1 MPGRPGERGAGVATT
16 GSEAA
21 TDTGTG
27 GTGRDACTETDNVA
41 GGIAM
46 GTEALE
52 VVSTLFGGEGG
63 AVAGMAVGAC
73 GDVSALVSESEMA
86 NFAAS
91 SACARIYM
99 SHVA

>member
-1 MPGRPGERGAGVATT
+1 MGCQDGQANAGQ
-16 GSEAA
+16 GWLLREAKQPQ
-21 TDTGTG
+21 T

-91 SACARIYM
+91 SACARIYV
-99 SHVA
+99 SQVS

>member
-1 MPGRPGERGAGVATT
+1 VPGWSGERGAGVATT

-21 TDTGTG
+21 TDT

-91 SACARIYM
+91 SACARIYV
-99 SHVA
+99 SQVS